1 MITPMSAGHG
11 LLTQFIDNV
20 KPTVATAIGATAVGS
35 NALVLLEQI
44 KGYAALVTVLLG
56 VPTAALVLIYWA
68 VKVWRQ
74 IRDNRD

>member
-1 MITPMSAGHG
+1 MSIANIT
-11 LLTQFIDNV
+11 TQFVDRAS
-20 KPTVATAIGATAVGS
+20 PMFATTMGATAVGS
-35 NALVLLEQI
+35 NILVLLEQI

-74 IRDNRD
+74 IRENRD

>member
-1 MITPMSAGHG
+1 MS
-11 LLTQFIDNV
+11 LNDMTTQFVDRAS
-20 KPTVATAIGATAVGS
+20 PMFATTMGATAVGS
-35 NALVLLEQI
+35 NVLVLLEQI

-74 IRDNRD
+74 IRENRD